1 MSRDDLSILH
11 ARIGRVLMVAPP
23 DGWTRSTAWLD
34 DLQPAGVILFKRNL
48 PDDVEEARAGIARMQ
63 AWASARGDT
72 LLVAMDEE
80 GGFVTQTSAYWPTP
94 PSARALA
101 WAGGPETTRAVYAR
115 YGARLRHFGVNTD
128 FAPVCDVNN
137 NPRNPVIGARSF
149 GDDAETVGAYA
160 RAVHAGLMQ
169 AGVLSCAKHF
179 PGHGDTDLDSHLAL
193 PVIAHARERFDRVE
207 LPPFRA
213 LLHEVPLVMVAHV
226 ACPKIGDGEL
236 PATLSPRIATDL
248 LRIELGFGGVAVT
261 DAMDMEGVSG
271 HFGWEEA
278 AVRAMLAG
286 CDLLLY
292 CFELDRPERARA
304 GLVEAVQSGRLPLGR
319 LAQATERVDRLRA
332 LAAARGDAPG
342 ATDALPDAEED
353 AAFYRET
360 CAATI
365 RVGAGD
371 PWAVIG
377 TAVRAGKPVT
387 LAGWHADALAAL
399 AARLRERG
407 VDAGTRAPD
416 AINDAGALVVVL
428 AERKPL
434 APPAIE
440 TLAQIARAYPHA
452 VLANLGTPEV
462 DASVAQWFDTRLR
475 TADWSAC
482 MLDVLSQR
490 WCVGLG

>member
-1 MSRDDLSILH
+1 MSRDEALL

-48 PDDVEEARAGIARMQ
+48 PDDAEEARAGIARMQ

-72 LLVAMDEE
+72 LLIAMDEE

-101 WAGGPETTRAVYAR
+101 WAGGPDTTRAVYAR
-115 YGARLRHFGVNTD
+115 YGARLRHFGVNVD

-149 GDDAETVGAYA
+149 GADPESVGAYA
-160 RAVHAGLMQ
+160 RAVHEGLTH

-193 PVIAHARERFDRVE
+193 PVIAHARQRFDDVE

-213 LLHEVPLVMVAHV
+213 LLDDVPLVMVAHV
-226 ACPKIGDGEL
+226 ACPQIGDAEL

-292 CFELDRPERARA
+292 CFDLDRPERARS
-304 GLVEAVQSGRLPLGR
+304 GLVDAVRSGRLPQSR
-319 LAQATERVDRLRA
+319 LAQAAERVDRLRA

-342 ATDALPDAEED
+342 AGEALPAFAED
-353 AAFYRET
+353 AAFYRDV
-360 CAATI
+360 CAGAI

-371 PWAVIG
+371 PWAAI
-377 TAVRAGKPVT
+377 ANAARAGTRVT
-387 LAGWHADALAAL
+387 LAGWHADALSAL
-399 AARLRERG
+399 ASRLRKHG
-407 VDAGTRAPD
+407 VSPHSCAPD
-416 AINDAGALVVVL
+416 AVSDPGALVVVL

-434 APPAIE
+434 TPQAIQ

-462 DASVAQWFDTRLR
+462 DAPVAQWFDARLQ

-482 MLDVLSQR
+482 MLDVLAQR
-490 WCVGLG
+490 WCVG